1 MTLEELKEL
10 ARELHELLKALA
22 EEDAMLLRKKELS
35 ALCKLVDE
43 ALLELEELA
52 EIELLR

>member
-1 MTLEELKEL
+1 LTLEELKEL